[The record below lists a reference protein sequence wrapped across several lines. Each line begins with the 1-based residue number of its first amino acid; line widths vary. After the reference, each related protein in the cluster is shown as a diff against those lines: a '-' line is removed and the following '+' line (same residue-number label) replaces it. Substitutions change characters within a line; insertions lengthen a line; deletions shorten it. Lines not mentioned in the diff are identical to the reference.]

1 MNAAQKMKTT
11 LCSLDDL
18 PALPGVALEILE
30 QIRDTEKP
38 LARLAEILATD
49 PPLSAKVLNVVNSPF
64 FGLARKITNLPHA
77 VNLLGEESLKYI
89 ALSFSLVNV
98 FKDTGKFFDYAGF
111 WQKSFACAVLCR
123 LIARD
128 AGRTDA
134 EDLYFLGLIHDIG
147 ILAMVRGHPE
157 QYAMVEK
164 KIAQQ
169 GVSRHIAENETF
181 GYNHMEAGA
190 YLIETWGL
198 PAIFTPPLV
207 HHHRPANIPPDREND
222 VARTQILH
230 LADEICNIL
239 HAPDKTVHLAIAK
252 RLLDEYGL
260 SRKIRLEAL
269 AEETEYQIQ
278 PLLPLFDIDRHSD
291 TSYSKILEDSKQ
303 EMYRLSFDM
312 LTKIRQQQEAIE
324 NLSVLAS
331 RDGLTRLNNYKSFKD
346 ALERE
351 MAGALRYGYTSVLAM
366 ADLDAFKAVNDTYG
380 HVAGDHVLQEISRF
394 FMENI
399 RESDFVARYGGEE
412 FAFILTKTT
421 VDDGYKTL
429 DRLREQ
435 LSRFR
440 IEYQGH
446 CICVT
451 MSVGVTGLPGGA
463 DAGATDLLRQADSA
477 MYRAKNAGRNRIFVF

>member
-1 MNAAQKMKTT
+1 MNAAQNMKTT

-18 PALPGVALEILE
+18 PALPGVALEILD

-98 FKDTGKFFDYAGF
+98 FKDTGKYFDYTGF
-111 WQKSFACAVLCR
+111 WQKSLACAVLCR

-128 AGRTDA
+128 TGRPDA

-147 ILAMVRGHPE
+147 ILAMVRSHPG

-164 KIAQQ
+164 KITWE

-181 GYNHMEAGA
+181 GYNHMEVGA

-198 PAIFTPPLV
+198 PTLFTAPLV
-207 HHHRPANIPPDREND
+207 HHHHPANIPPEREND
-222 VARTQILH
+222 EPRAQILH

-239 HAPDKTVHLAIAK
+239 YAPEKTVHLAIAN
-252 RLLDEYGL
+252 RLIDEYGL
-260 SRKIRLEAL
+260 SRKISLEAL
-269 AEETEYQIQ
+269 AEETEYQIR
-278 PLLPLFDIDRHSD
+278 PLMPLFDIDRHSD
-291 TSYSKILEDSKQ
+291 TSYAKILEDSKR

-312 LTKIRQQQEAIE
+312 LEKIRQQQQTIE
-324 NLSVLAS
+324 NLSILAS

-346 ALERE
+346 AMERE
-351 MAGALRYGYTSVLAM
+351 MAGTRRYGYTSVLAL

-380 HVAGDHVLQEISRF
+380 HLAGDHVLQEIGRF
-394 FMENI
+394 FTENI
-399 RESDFVARYGGEE
+399 RDSDFVARYGGEE

-421 VDDGYKTL
+421 VEDGYKTL
-429 DRLREQ
+429 DRLRAM
-435 LSRFR
+435 LSRLR

-446 CICVT
+446 CISVT
-451 MSVGVTGLPGGA
+451 MSVGVTGFRGDA
-463 DAGATDLLRQADSA
+463 DAGATDLLRQADAA

>member
-1 MNAAQKMKTT
+1 MNAAHKIKTS

-30 QIRDTEKP
+30 QVRDTEKP
-38 LARLAEILATD
+38 LARLAEILAAD

-111 WQKSFACAVLCR
+111 WQKSLACAVLCR

-128 AGRTDA
+128 AGRPDS

-147 ILAMVRGHPE
+147 ILAMVRSHPG
-157 QYAMVEK
+157 QYAMVET
-164 KIAQQ
+164 KIARE
-169 GVSRHIAENETF
+169 GVSRHIAENETL
-181 GYNHMEAGA
+181 GYTHMEAGA

-198 PAIFTPPLV
+198 PAIFTAPLV
-207 HHHRPANIPPDREND
+207 HHHHPGNIAPDMEND
-222 VARTQILH
+222 ASRARILH

-239 HAPDKTVHLAIAK
+239 YASEKTVHLAIAN
-252 RLLDEYGL
+252 RLIDEYGL

-269 AEETEYQIQ
+269 AEETEYHIK

-291 TSYSKILEDSKQ
+291 TSYAKILEDSKK

-312 LTKIRQQQEAIE
+312 LAKIRQQQQAIE
-324 NLSVLAS
+324 NLSILAS

-351 MAGALRYGYTSVLAM
+351 MAGTRRYGYTSVLAL
-366 ADLDAFKAVNDTYG
+366 ADIDAFKAVNDTYG
-380 HVAGDHVLQEISRF
+380 HMAGDHVLQAIGRF
-394 FMENI
+394 FMENT
-399 RESDFVARYGGEE
+399 RDSDFVARYGGEE
-412 FAFILTKTT
+412 FSFILTRTT
-421 VDDGYKTL
+421 VEDGYKML
-429 DRLREQ
+429 DRLRSM
-435 LSRFR
+435 LSLLR

-446 CICVT
+446 CISVT
-451 MSVGVTGLPGGA
+451 MSVGLTGFQGCA

-477 MYRAKNAGRNRIFVF
+477 MYCAKNAGRNRIFVI